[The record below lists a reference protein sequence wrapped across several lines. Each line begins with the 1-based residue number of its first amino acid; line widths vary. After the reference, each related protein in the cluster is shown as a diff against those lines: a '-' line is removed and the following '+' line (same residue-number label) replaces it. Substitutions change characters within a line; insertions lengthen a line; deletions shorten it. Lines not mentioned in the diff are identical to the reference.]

1 MKKMLFLTAACVC
14 GFCLTAVAA
23 DSIKVATKVNEALVY
38 RSGAMLYRDG
48 TVNLPKGTVE
58 LHFDDIARNVDA
70 STVRVYFGDDK
81 VVTSSVK
88 CENKLIEDP
97 AKLVKLAD
105 AEKRLR
111 KVEDSLAQVKA
122 QLEVCQSR
130 KSLVL
135 ENKKI
140 GGNQGVSIAELQRMS
155 QFFQQELT
163 TLSETELKLS
173 GVIKDMETRQKKCA
187 DEVKSIKNSLK
198 RYTNH
203 VRVTVVSPVA
213 KNKVP
218 VRLEFLARDVWWNP
232 QYEVRVGA
240 PTEPLRLI
248 YNAQVRQNT
257 DNDWHNVHLK
267 LTTGNPTLNN
277 NKPVFNKIVISEQ
290 VIPLRK
296 TAVNRSLAKAE
307 VMMADAVFEEA
318 EYEPAVELYTTVT
331 DNSVGTEFDI
341 SLPYDIPSGKD
352 EHRVE
357 MLNFEIDAKY
367 EYLVMPRQSKEVW
380 LSALIPDYTGYALQP
395 GNASLFVGNVFQG
408 DVYLDPTTLSDTLN
422 LSVGRDK
429 DVLVSRT
436 EVQNFTVRR
445 TVGSN
450 VKVQKCYDIV
460 LKNNKKS
467 AVTLKVVDQIPVSND
482 SNVDVKLVQA
492 EGAALDAKTGMLTW
506 NLTLAPGESKTLR
519 LQYEVKYPKSMG
531 YLRVD

>member
-1 MKKMLFLTAACVC
+1 MKKTLLLTAACVC
-14 GFCLTAVAA
+14 GFCLTAAAA
-23 DSIKVATKVNEALVY
+23 DSIKVSTKVNEALVY

-70 STVRVYFGDDK
+70 STVRVYIGDDK
-81 VVTSSVK
+81 VITSSVK
-88 CENKLIEDP
+88 CETKWIEDP
-97 AKLVKLAD
+97 ATLVKLAD

-111 KVEDSLAQVKA
+111 RVEDSIAMVKA

-135 ENKKI
+135 ENKKM

-163 TLSETELKLS
+163 ALTETELKLS
-173 GVIKDMETRQKKCA
+173 AVVKDKETRQKKYA
-187 DEVKSIKNSLK
+187 DEVKSLKNSLK

-203 VRVTVVSPVA
+203 VRVVVVSPVA
-213 KNKVP
+213 KTKVP
-218 VRLEFLARDVWWNP
+218 VRLEFLAQDVWWSP

-240 PTEPLRLI
+240 PTEPLKLI
-248 YNAQVRQNT
+248 YNAQLRQKT
-257 DNDWHNVHLK
+257 GNDWHNVHLK

-277 NKPVFNKIVISEQ
+277 NKPVFNKIVIPQQ
-290 VIPLRK
+290 VAPLRK
-296 TAVNRSLAKAE
+296 TVANRSLAKS
-307 VMMADAVFEEA
+307 AVVEFV
-318 EYEPAVELYTTVT
+318 AVEEDSDALDIDFSTTIN
-331 DNSVGTEFDI
+331 DSSVGTEFDI
-341 SLPYDIPSGKD
+341 SLPYDIPSGTD

-357 MLNFEIDAKY
+357 MLNYEIDAKY

-408 DVYLDPTTLSDTLN
+408 DVYLDPTTMSDTLN

-429 DVLVSRT
+429 DVLVSRN
-436 EVQNFTVRR
+436 EVQNYTVRR

-519 LQYEVKYPKSMG
+519 LQYEVKYPKTMG
-531 YLRVD
+531 YLNVE